1 MLSLEILGEL
11 AQQTPTKIVLLVLD
25 GLGGLPR
32 PETGKTELETAR
44 TPNLDRLAAGGVC
57 GIVDPVARGITP
69 GSGPGHLGLFG
80 YDPLQFT
87 VGRGVLEALGIDL
100 DLQKGDVAVR
110 GNFCTVDARGLVVDR
125 RAGRITTE
133 TNHELCEKLSG
144 IALDGV
150 ELHVVPVKEHRLVVV
165 FRGDGLE
172 ADVADTDPQQV
183 GKPPLAAVAHSPG
196 ARRTA
201 DLANDFISKARS
213 VLADSHPA
221 NMVLLRGFSQ
231 HPDLPTMQEIYKLT
245 PAAIASYPM
254 YRGLAKLAGMKVLK
268 TGANVADEIETL
280 EQRYE
285 EYDFFFL
292 HVKKTD
298 SFGEDGNF
306 DGKVAVLEEVDEL
319 LPRITGLGPDVMV
332 VTGDH
337 STPALLKGHSWHP
350 VPILLHSGT
359 CRRDSVADFS
369 ERSCVGGEL
378 GRFPATE
385 IMPLAMAHAQKLA
398 KYGA

>member
-1 MLSLEILGEL
+1 MSLEFLGEL
-11 AQQTPTKIVLLVLD
+11 AQQTSTKIVLLVLD

-32 PETGKTELETAR
+32 PDTGKTELETAR
-44 TPNLDRLAAGGVC
+44 TPNLDRLAAEGVC
-57 GIVDPVARGITP
+57 GVVDPVARGITP

-87 VGRGVLEALGIDL
+87 VGRGVLEALGIDF

-110 GNFCTVDARGLVVDR
+110 GNFCTVDAHGLVVDR

-133 TNHELCEKLSG
+133 TNRELCDKLSG
-144 IALDGV
+144 IALDGI

-172 ADVADTDPQQV
+172 ADVADTDPQLV
-183 GKPPLAAVAHSPG
+183 GKPPLAAVAHSPN

-254 YRGLAKLAGMKVLK
+254 YRGLAKLAGMKVLE
-268 TGANVADEIETL
+268 TGASVADEIETL
-280 EQRYE
+280 EQRYGE
-285 EYDFFFL
+285 HDFFFL

-306 DGKVAVLEEVDEL
+306 DGKVAVLEEVDGL
-319 LPRITGLGPDVMV
+319 LPMITGLSPDVIV

-359 CRRDSVADFS
+359 CRCDSVADFS
-369 ERSCVGGEL
+369 EGSCVGGGL
-378 GRFPATE
+378 GRFPAAE